1 MLHHALDLCRARPCR
16 IVASHSAK
24 EPAESIR
31 MKAFTDRFNYLF
43 RSTKGLILVAIVL
56 IAIVTAAFG
65 MLSGPL
71 KEWGISDIAIK
82 LYGMKLVEAERE
94 ARIILLYHTIAM
106 AVVAIETY
114 LITALVRMKPSQQAS
129 INATIT
135 VGYIT
140 SLVFGLAFGYFGRN
154 FVFHGLFITGQ
165 ALVFFAGLQLA
176 AALWPWRKEYHVT
189 DPAYAH
195 TRGGVDL
202 ERVAFFTMAAVM
214 LISAIFGAV
223 PGSLYGQGH
232 ETFLAEDIVRVP
244 FKTPLQLAVIG
255 HLHIMLELIAVALTL
270 ILSRWFD
277 FEGKLHKWAMPLMII
292 GTLIVAGG
300 VWAVVPF
307 EPIAHM
313 IINVGSLP
321 TLIASA
327 LLVWFGWRK
336 IAAARL
342 AERDREGGIRP
353 LARRAAARPGEVRHA
368 LADGL
373 HERRGHRGGHLHGHP
388 ARRGDP
394 HLVAAGRAGGPHRP
408 LAHPLRDHRH
418 DHPLAVRR
426 PGRAERE
433 SAAVVRLG
441 RAHCLGRRIRGRD
454 ALRDQAPVR
463 HRGRPAA
470 ARGRHHDHQRR
481 GVGDGAD
488 RPGRPDGLAADR
500 SVPPQWALGE
510 GGERDGLEDNAAE
523 VER

>member
-1 MLHHALDLCRARPCR
+1 MQAVQA
-16 IVASHSAK
+16 
-24 EPAESIR
+24 
-31 MKAFTDRFNYLF
+31 RFNYLF
-43 RSTKGLILVAIVL
+43 RSTKGLILVAIAL

-71 KEWGISDIAIK
+71 KEWGISDVAIK

-165 ALVFFAGLQLA
+165 VLVFFAGLQLA
-176 AALWPWRKEYHVT
+176 VALWPWRKAYHVT

-202 ERVAFFTMAAVM
+202 ERVAFFTMAVVM

-232 ETFLAEDIVRVP
+232 ETFLAEDVVRVP
-244 FKTPLQLAVIG
+244 FKAPLQLAVIG

-277 FEGKLHKWAMPLMII
+277 FKGKLHKWAMPLMII

-307 EPIAHM
+307 EPIAHV

-342 AERDREGGIRP
+342 AERGVKKAGFGRWLGALLHDPLKFGMLWQMVYMNAVVTAVGIFMAIRLDEAIRTWSLRDEQVGLTGHWHILSGIIATIILLLYADLAGLKGKARQWFGWVVLVASDIAFAAVTLFETKRLYVTEAGQQP
-353 LARRAAARPGEVRHA
+353 LVDATMIISDAGLATVLIA
-368 LADGL
+368 LAALMVWRLVDL
-373 HERRGHRGGHLHGHP
+373 FRRN
-388 ARRGDP
+388 
-394 HLVAAGRAGGPHRP
+394 GR
-408 LAHPLRDHRH
+408 
-418 DHPLAVRR
+418 
-426 PGRAERE
+426 
-433 SAAVVRLG
+433 
-441 RAHCLGRRIRGRD
+441 
-454 ALRDQAPVR
+454 
-463 HRGRPAA
+463 
-470 ARGRHHDHQRR
+470 
-481 GVGDGAD
+481 
-488 RPGRPDGLAADR
+488 
-500 SVPPQWALGE
+500 WAKEAKEL
-510 GGERDGLEDNAAE
+510 GLEDNAAE

>member
-1 MLHHALDLCRARPCR
+1 
-16 IVASHSAK
+16 
-24 EPAESIR
+24 
-31 MKAFTDRFNYLF
+31 MKALTDRFNYLF
-43 RSTKGLILVAIVL
+43 RSTKGLILVAIAL

-71 KEWGISDIAIK
+71 KEWGISDVAIK

-106 AVVAIETY
+106 SVVAIETY
-114 LITALVRMKPSQQAS
+114 LITALVRMKPSQQAN

-176 AALWPWRKEYHVT
+176 VALWPWRKEYHVT

-202 ERVAFFTMAAVM
+202 ERVAFFTMAVAM

-232 ETFLAEDIVRVP
+232 ETFLAEDIVRQPV
-244 FKTPLQLAVIG
+244 KTALQLAVIG

-277 FEGKLHKWAMPLMII
+277 FKGKLHKWAMPLMIV

-307 EPIAHM
+307 ERDRPHDHQ
-313 IINVGSLP
+313 
-321 TLIASA
+321 
-327 LLVWFGWRK
+327 R
-336 IAAARL
+336 RL
-342 AERDREGGIRP
+342 ASHADR
-353 LARRAAARPGEVRHA
+353 LRAAGLVR
-368 LADGL
+368 LAQD
-373 HERRGHRGGHLHGHP
+373 RGR
-388 ARRGDP
+388 
-394 HLVAAGRAGGPHRP
+394 AAGRARDQKAGFGHWLGALLHDPVKFGMLWQMVYMNAVVTAVGIFMAIR
-408 LAHPLRDHRH
+408 LDEAIRTWSLRDEQVGLTGHWH
-418 DHPLAVRR
+418 ILSGIIATIILLLYADLA
-426 PGRAERE
+426 GTERK

-441 RAHCLGRRIRGRD
+441 RAHRLGRRVRGRD

-463 HRGRPAA
+463 HRSRPAA

-488 RPGRPDGLAADR
+488 RPGRLDGLAAGR
-500 SVPPQWALGE
+500 SVPPQRALGE
-510 GGERDGLEDNAAE
+510 GGEGNGPGR
-523 VER
+523 